1 MPGFDK
7 MGAYQ
12 TVDSTDREDE
22 SNSQC
27 QSQLDDTNNVQGMF
41 FRIIIFKFFLYWYM
55 VYNSLFNF
63 EMFVKITSFCV
74 FSRLSVSDKIFKT
87 PASCLLFSYVCLVI
101 KCFTQAH
108 HQEGWA

>member
-41 FRIIIFKFFLYWYM
+41 FRIIISKFFFY
-55 VYNSLFNF
+55 LFRTWQR
-63 EMFVKITSFCV
+63 M
-74 FSRLSVSDKIFKT
+74 
-87 PASCLLFSYVCLVI
+87 LLPFFLLQIYLKLHRFRFFFI
-101 KCFTQAH
+101 H
-108 HQEGWA
+108 GL